1 MISFKLSERKNPLD
15 SEAQTKYYATAVSN
29 GTLSLKDLAKQIAML
44 STVSRTDCVAVLT
57 GLLEVVPLELLK
69 GNIIRLGDLGSLRVT
84 LSSEGA
90 ESEEDFS
97 SSLIKNANVRFLPGQ
112 ELKQE
117 MLKAEYSK
125 IK

>member
-1 MISFKLSERKNPLD
+1 
-15 SEAQTKYYATAVSN
+15 
-29 GTLSLKDLAKQIAML
+29 LSLKDLAKQIAML